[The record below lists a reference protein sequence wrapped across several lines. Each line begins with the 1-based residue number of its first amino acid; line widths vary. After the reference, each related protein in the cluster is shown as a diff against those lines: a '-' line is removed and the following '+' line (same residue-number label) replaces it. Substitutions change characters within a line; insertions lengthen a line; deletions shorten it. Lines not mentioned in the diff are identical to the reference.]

1 MTFSKNSG
9 TDFALELKLEIQ
21 KIMISPRENAY
32 FHKILYYRIRCC
44 KVWLKGEKV
53 MTWGSERDFW
63 CLGCSWAL
71 LGFSWALLGALLG
84 ALGALLD
91 VFGTLGAFLGR
102 SWGALGVLLGR
113 SGGALRRWNGLFER
127 RSRSKWLQKRFEE

>member
-1 MTFSKNSG
+1 
-9 TDFALELKLEIQ
+9 
-21 KIMISPRENAY
+21 MIFPKENAY

-53 MTWGSERDFW
+53 MDWGSERDFW

-71 LGFSWALLGALLG
+71 LGFLGAFGALLG

-91 VFGTLGAFLGR
+91 VFWDSWGVLGALL
-102 SWGALGVLLGR
+102 GALGVLLGR
-113 SGGALRRWNGLFER
+113 S
-127 RSRSKWLQKRFEE
+127 

>member
-9 TDFALELKLEIQ
+9 TDFELERKLEIQ
-21 KIMISPRENAY
+21 KIVIFPRENAY

-71 LGFSWALLGALLG
+71 LGFSWVLLGLSWVLLG
-84 ALGALLD
+84 RCWTF
-91 VFGTLGAFLGR
+91 FGTLGAFLGR
-102 SWGALGVLLGR
+102 SWELLGSSWDALEDSWALLGR
-113 SGGALRRWNGLFER
+113 S
-127 RSRSKWLQKRFEE
+127 